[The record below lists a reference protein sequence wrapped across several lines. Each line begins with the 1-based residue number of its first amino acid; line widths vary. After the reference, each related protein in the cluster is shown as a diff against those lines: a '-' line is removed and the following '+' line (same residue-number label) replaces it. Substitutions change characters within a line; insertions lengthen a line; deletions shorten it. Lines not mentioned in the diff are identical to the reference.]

1 MDNLTPE
8 QRRKNMRAIK
18 ASDTKAEVLLA
29 KSLFRKGYR
38 YRKNNKSV
46 FGKPDLTFK
55 KIKLAVFVDGE
66 FWHGKDWET
75 RKENIK
81 SNREYWIPKIE
92 KNISRDKIVNAELI
106 KEGWT
111 VLRFWAKAVK
121 NDTKL
126 YSCKIEQKIKEF
138 LRKNSQLQLMK
149 YATERIFFFN

>member
-8 QRRKNMRAIK
+8 QRRKNMIAIK
-18 ASDTKAEVLLA
+18 GTATKVEIFLA
-29 KSLFRKGYR
+29 KQLFSKGYR

-55 KIKLAVFVDGE
+55 KIKLALFVDGE

-92 KNISRDKIVNAELI
+92 KNIIRDQIVNAELV

-111 VLRFWAKAVK
+111 VLRFWAREIEK
-121 NDTKL
+121 NTEF
-126 YSCKIEQKIKEF
+126 YSAQIEQKIKE
-138 LRKNSQLQLMK
+138 LKTIKN
-149 YATERIFFFN
+149 